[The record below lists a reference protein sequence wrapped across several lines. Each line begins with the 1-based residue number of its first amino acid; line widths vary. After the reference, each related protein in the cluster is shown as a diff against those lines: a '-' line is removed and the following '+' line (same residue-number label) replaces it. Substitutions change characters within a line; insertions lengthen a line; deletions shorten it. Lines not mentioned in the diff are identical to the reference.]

1 MFDFFHIRCDFC
13 GHSTYF
19 ELRIN
24 GFELINRYFAQICAC
39 IFTRTYLSNYV
50 NHINVINWT
59 ICKLWSRIDL
69 NTIRI
74 FSFTQGTVGDY
85 WFGAKQSPRNCANS
99 RTYQCTQFPRK
110 KTLIRIESSLN
121 LCRKTSANSYCVI
134 PAMAFTL
141 DQTVNRVTVNVIFT
155 WNILD
160 GKYSSSR

>member
-1 MFDFFHIRCDFC
+1 MFDFFHIRCDFLWQ
-13 GHSTYF
+13 F
-19 ELRIN
+19 DLFWIEN

-110 KTLIRIESSLN
+110 KSTNKDRILVKPVSKNKCKQL
-121 LCRKTSANSYCVI
+121 LRHTCYGVYAR
-134 PAMAFTL
+134 P
-141 DQTVNRVTVNVIFT
+141 
-155 WNILD
+155 D
-160 GKYSSSR
+160 GK